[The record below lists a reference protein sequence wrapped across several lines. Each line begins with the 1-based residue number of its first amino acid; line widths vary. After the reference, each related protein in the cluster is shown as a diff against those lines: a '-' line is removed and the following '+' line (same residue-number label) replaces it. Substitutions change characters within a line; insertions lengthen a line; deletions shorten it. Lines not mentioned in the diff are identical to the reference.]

1 MTKLLIWLPRGRP
14 VEVEIALLTTF
25 ADLRDL
31 LIEGWPAAHFRLEL
45 HCFRD
50 GRGFFHIPLEKEIVL
65 KALSRENGRLIL
77 RDTSKRRR
85 IKCNRDL
92 PQQSADMNIPRDEE
106 ELLIASP
113 KDSDIEE
120 EMTRVESIICTVEQE
135 ACQRDLTL
143 LAYFSG
149 FEGMLSNPLLRAA
162 FQLYLET
169 NHVPESLKFWEYAE
183 DFRRSHY
190 DSPEPFAFRSDSGSM
205 DAQSYALGIY
215 QGFLEDGAK
224 YQVSDCS
231 FDENRK
237 IMESLQVGSPPPT
250 LFSSVQRIS
259 YVKLKFSDGHYP
271 SFITHTKYRN
281 CLLAA
286 LHATHCHKRKKP
298 LFATCVVSKVLQT
311 SAHLVGG
318 KRTSVWERFNIFG
331 IQSQYPAAS
340 KDVERDNAFSHLD
353 LRTKGRYS
361 EKMTRLSTPWRRL
374 EVEKLGAS
382 WLPQS
387 WWDFALLVPEMG
399 ENDPET

>member
-1 MTKLLIWLPRGRP
+1 M
-14 VEVEIALLTTF
+14 EVEIALLTTF

-50 GRGFFHIPLEKEIVL
+50 GRGFFHVPLEKEIVL
-65 KALSRENGRLIL
+65 KALSKKNGRLIL

-85 IKCNRDL
+85 IKCNCDL

-113 KDSDIEE
+113 KDCDIEE

-143 LAYFSG
+143 LTYFSC

-271 SFITHTKYRN
+271 SFITHSNYRN

-286 LHATHCHKRKKP
+286 PHATHCHKRRKP
-298 LFATCVVSKVLQT
+298 LFATCVVSKVQQT

-318 KRTSVWERFNIFG
+318 TSVWERFNFFG
-331 IQSQYPAAS
+331 TQSQYPAAS
-340 KDVERDNAFSHLD
+340 KDVERENAFSHLD
-353 LRTKGRYS
+353 LRTKGHYS

-374 EVEKLGAS
+374 EVKKHGVT
-382 WLPQS
+382 WLPQL
-387 WWDFALLVPEMG
+387 WWDFALLVPEIG